1 MARSRYEYGTTPR
14 KLEPN
19 VRKKQQPQNRKLKV
33 VEDLPKQDVKIS
45 KAEQKKQMKSILI
58 VLGIFVLLFAI
69 SYRNSEINEKFN
81 QVQTLKKELSDVQK
95 ENEQLKVNIENN
107 LNLSVIKKQA
117 KEKLGMQ
124 ELTNKQT
131 VYVNLPKK
139 DYVESAT
146 EEIIEKQE
154 KNWFQK
160 IIDKIFNK

>member
-1 MARSRYEYGTTPR
+1 MAKSRYEYGTNPR
-14 KLEPN
+14 KLQPD
-19 VRKKQQPQNRKLKV
+19 VKKKQQPKRKLKV
-33 VEDLPKQDVKIS
+33 VEDLPQQKAKVS

-58 VLGIFVLLFAI
+58 VLGIFILLFAI

-81 QVQTLKKELSDVQK
+81 QVQTLKKELSAIQK
-95 ENEQLKVNIENN
+95 ENEQTKVNIENN

-131 VYVNLPKK
+131 VYITLPKK

-146 EEIIEKQE
+146 EDIIEKEE

-160 IIDKIFNK
+160 LIDQIFNK

>member
-1 MARSRYEYGTTPR
+1 MAKSRYEYGTNPR
-14 KLEPN
+14 KLQPD
-19 VRKKQQPQNRKLKV
+19 VKRKQQPKKKLKV
-33 VEDLPKQDVKIS
+33 VEDLPQQKVKIS

-58 VLGIFVLLFAI
+58 VLGIFILLFAI

-81 QVQTLKKELSDVQK
+81 QVQTLKKELSAIQK
-95 ENEQLKVNIENN
+95 ENEQSKVNIENN

-131 VYVNLPKK
+131 VYITLPKK

-146 EEIIEKQE
+146 EDIIEKEE

-160 IIDKIFNK
+160 LIDQIFNK

>member
-1 MARSRYEYGTTPR
+1 MAKSKYEYGTSPR
-14 KLEPN
+14 KLEPD
-19 VRKKQQPQNRKLKV
+19 VRRKQQKNKNIRV
-33 VEDLPKQDVKIS
+33 VEDLPKQKIKTS
-45 KAEQKKQMKSILI
+45 KEQQKRQIKSILL
-58 VLGIFVLLFAI
+58 VFGIFVLLLTI
-69 SYRNSEINEKFN
+69 SYRNSQINEKFN
-81 QVQTLKKELSDVQK
+81 QVQTLKKELSSIQK

-131 VYVNLPKK
+131 VYVTLSKK

-146 EEIIEKQE
+146 EEVVEKEE

-160 IIDKIFNK
+160 IIDQILKK